1 MPDNTD
7 ARIATADAL
16 TLLLHNQHGIA
27 AALEELAKWATSQ
40 GGPHIAEN
48 VSGSLQ
54 VLDKNAQALTD
65 AITRIRLSN

>member
-7 ARIATADAL
+7 ANIATADAL

-27 AALEELAKWATSQ
+27 AALEELANWATRQ

-48 VSGSLQ
+48 VLDALQ
-54 VLDKNAQALTD
+54 VLDKNAQALTN
-65 AITRIRLSN
+65 AITQLRQV